1 MAIFD
6 AETVMKK
13 AKEKKTNNAEVISE
27 KQSLPAAELYSG
39 NSSVSKENI
48 RRLPAV
54 EVDPKLCRPWK
65 FHNRDKDWLTKENC
79 SDLIKSIEA
88 NGQIEPGLVRRLEDD
103 PDYEYEIIYG
113 VRRWYSVS
121 QIKGKKFLARLSN
134 ASDRDCMVLM
144 HIENADS
151 QDISDFERAYSFLQ
165 HIRSNEFKSQK
176 DLAEA
181 MNVSTGLVS
190 RMIQAAEIFD
200 YDFISEVIL
209 TKKDLPIKSCQ
220 LLASFLRDA
229 GMRAK
234 VKAKCHEIRKD
245 VSSVKLKPKE
255 ILKTLIATANGEG
268 EIEKELDEN
277 ALRGLKAAVDSK
289 GALTIKIAPSVR
301 KQSSDVLRQRIM
313 KIIDEYVME

>member
-6 AETVMKK
+6 AETVMNK
-13 AKEKKTNNAEVISE
+13 AKEKKINNGAVASE

-39 NSSVSKENI
+39 NSSVAKENI

-79 SDLIKSIEA
+79 SDLIKSIDA
-88 NGQIEPGLVRRLEDD
+88 NGQIEPGLVRRLEND

-121 QIKGKKFLARLSN
+121 QLKGKKFLARLSN

-165 HIRSNEFKSQK
+165 HIRSKEFKSQK
-176 DLAEA
+176 DLAET
-181 MNVSTGLVS
+181 MNISTGLVS

-200 YDFISEVIL
+200 YDFISEVLL

-229 GMRAK
+229 SMRAK
-234 VKAKCHEIRKD
+234 VKVKCNEIKKRASAD
-245 VSSVKLKPKE
+245 RLKAKE
-255 ILKTLIATANGEG
+255 ILKTLIAAANGEE
-268 EIEKELDEN
+268 EIEKELDAN
-277 ALRGLKAAVDSK
+277 TLKGLKASVDSK
-289 GALTIKIAPSVR
+289 GALNIKIVPSIR
-301 KQSSDVLRQRIM
+301 KQSSTVLRERIM